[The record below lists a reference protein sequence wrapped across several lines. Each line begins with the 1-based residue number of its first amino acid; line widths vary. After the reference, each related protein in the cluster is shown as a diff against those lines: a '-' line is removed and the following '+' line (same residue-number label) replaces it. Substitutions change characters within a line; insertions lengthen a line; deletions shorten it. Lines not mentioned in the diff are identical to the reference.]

1 MNKNVCLILV
11 ALFFCRCHVDKK
23 TNDVLPLS
31 NCISVYD
38 GLLNNVD
45 QLLLSDAIEN
55 IDIVNLEVDEKHLFE
70 RMENVLVTD
79 SDIFIN
85 QLSGPVIRYDRK
97 GFFKN
102 IIGAIGQGPGEFH
115 YCTDIQWDDKNKLLN
130 VFSSLGND
138 YQVITYTADNKYLK
152 TDKISLPFLNGA
164 LLHFNRYD
172 ESYFFTRQL
181 FCFDKM
187 TDCTMLIVYDPI
199 LKNNV
204 KMYNPKLLGHEK
216 EFENH
221 KVDWNDLSLNYW
233 KENAP
238 KVIGFDSS
246 LMFLFAHNDTVYELN
261 SSLDSLK
268 IRYVMQCGD
277 RPDLQTTHEAMRHDY
292 AFFKYIN
299 VTDFLESSNFV
310 YLKVAKDEYLYIL
323 QYDKSTGTTKTIKK
337 ETSIEKIHPNAVAY
351 TLTRVGEYDDKYD
364 NIWGFTNDL
373 CGGLSFY
380 PDYIDKDHWIDRV
393 DVDELRKIDM
403 EKLKKQSVLCVSQK
417 EKLIKI
423 LESLKEDDNPV
434 LMIATLK

>member
-1 MNKNVCLILV
+1 M
-11 ALFFCRCHVDKK
+11 
-23 TNDVLPLS
+23 
-31 NCISVYD
+31 
-38 GLLNNVD
+38 
-45 QLLLSDAIEN
+45 
-55 IDIVNLEVDEKHLFE
+55 
-70 RMENVLVTD
+70 
-79 SDIFIN
+79 
-85 QLSGPVIRYDRK
+85 
-97 GFFKN
+97 
-102 IIGAIGQGPGEFH
+102 
-115 YCTDIQWDDKNKLLN
+115 LN

-152 TDKISLPFLNGA
+152 TDKISLPFLNGM

-172 ESYFFTRQL
+172 KSYFFTRQL

-199 LKNNV
+199 LIKNINIC
-204 KMYNPKLLGHEK
+204 NPKLLGHEK

-238 KVIGFDSS
+238 KVIDFDNS

-292 AFFKYIN
+292 AFFKYVN
-299 VTDFLESSNFV
+299 VTDFLESSDFV

-323 QYDKSTGTTKTIKK
+323 QYDKNTGTTKTIKK
-337 ETSIEKIHPNAVAY
+337 ETSIETIHPNAVAY
-351 TLTRVGEYDDKYD
+351 TLTCVGEYDDKYD

-393 DVDELRKIDM
+393 DVDEL
-403 EKLKKQSVLCVSQK
+403 KKC
-417 EKLIKI
+417 IFR
-423 LESLKEDDNPV
+423 
-434 LMIATLK
+434 